1 MTGGNTS
8 ETRGRRWSGRRWLG
22 RPSRRAALAL
32 GLALAT
38 GGLAGAA
45 LSGAAL
51 AAQKT
56 LKVGVSAGPYG
67 DILREAAKLAAKDGV
82 KVEVVEFSDWNLPNA
97 AVQSGDIDLNAFQ
110 HRPYLA
116 AQVKARGYDITP
128 LDAAIAV
135 PAGLYSSK
143 HKSLKDIPDGASVA
157 LPNDPSNGARALFL
171 VQQAGLIRLRDG
183 AGINAT
189 TRDIVD
195 NPKHLRFREIDA
207 AQLARSLDDVDVA
220 WVSSNYAHL
229 AGLKLK
235 DALKAEGA
243 DNDWVLVFAARADR
257 KDDPVIRQ
265 YIAAYRSEPVRQYI
279 TQTFNGAILPAF

>member
-8 ETRGRRWSGRRWLG
+8 EMLRRL
-22 RPSRRAALAL
+22 SRRAVLLGA
-32 GLALAT
+32 GLALAA
-38 GGLAGAA
+38 GGI
-45 LSGAAL
+45 SGAAL
-51 AAQKT
+51 AAQENPQKTQQKT

-116 AQVKARGYDITP
+116 AQVKARGYDIVP

-135 PAGLYSSK
+135 PAGLYSAK

-171 VQQAGLIRLRDG
+171 VHQAGLIRLRDG
-183 AGINAT
+183 AGASAT

-195 NPKHLRFREIDA
+195 NPKKLRFREIDA

-257 KDDPVIRQ
+257 KDDPAIRQ
-265 YIAAYRSEPVRQYI
+265 YIAAYRSQPVRQYI
-279 TQTFNGAILPAF
+279 TRTFNGAILPAF

>member
-1 MTGGNTS
+1 MRSRNASGATW
-8 ETRGRRWSGRRWLG
+8 RRL
-22 RPSRRAALAL
+22 SRRAALPAL
-32 GLALAT
+32 VFGLGFGLAFAT
-38 GGLAGAA
+38 G
-45 LSGAAL
+45 
-51 AAQKT
+51 AAQAAQETLRKP

-82 KVEVVEFSDWNLPNA
+82 KVEVIEFSDWNLPNA
-97 AVQSGDIDLNAFQ
+97 AVQSGDIDINAFQ

-116 AQVKARGYDITP
+116 AQVKARGYDIVP
-128 LDAAIAV
+128 LDPAIAV
-135 PAGLYSSK
+135 PAGLYSTK
-143 HKSLKDIPDGASVA
+143 HKSLKDIPAGASIA
-157 LPNDPSNGARALFL
+157 LPNDPSNGARALSL

-183 AGINAT
+183 AGVNAT
-189 TRDIVD
+189 IRDIVD
-195 NPKHLRFREIDA
+195 NPKKLTFREIDA

-235 DALKAEGA
+235 DALKAEGT

-257 KDDPVIRQ
+257 RDDPAIRQ

-279 TQTFNGAILPAF
+279 TQKFNGAILPAF

>member
-1 MTGGNTS
+1 MRSRNASGAPW
-8 ETRGRRWSGRRWLG
+8 RRL
-22 RPSRRAALAL
+22 SRRVALPAL
-32 GLALAT
+32 VFGLGFGLAFAT
-38 GGLAGAA
+38 G
-45 LSGAAL
+45 
-51 AAQKT
+51 AAQAAQETLRKT

-82 KVEVVEFSDWNLPNA
+82 KVEVIEFSDWNLPNA
-97 AVQSGDIDLNAFQ
+97 AVQSGDIDFNAFQ

-116 AQVKARGYDITP
+116 AQVKARGYDIVP

-135 PAGLYSSK
+135 PAGLYSAR
-143 HKSLKDIPDGASVA
+143 HKSLASIPDGASIA

-183 AGINAT
+183 AGVNAT
-189 TRDIVD
+189 IRDIVD
-195 NPKHLRFREIDA
+195 NPKKLTFREIDA

-257 KDDPVIRQ
+257 RDDPAIRQ

-279 TQTFNGAILPAF
+279 TQKFNGAILPAF

>member
-1 MTGGNTS
+1 M
-8 ETRGRRWSGRRWLG
+8 
-22 RPSRRAALAL
+22 
-32 GLALAT
+32 
-38 GGLAGAA
+38 
-45 LSGAAL
+45 
-51 AAQKT
+51 
-56 LKVGVSAGPYG
+56 
-67 DILREAAKLAAKDGV
+67 
-82 KVEVVEFSDWNLPNA
+82 
-97 AVQSGDIDLNAFQ
+97 
-110 HRPYLA
+110 
-116 AQVKARGYDITP
+116 
-128 LDAAIAV
+128 
-135 PAGLYSSK
+135 PAGLYSAK

-183 AGINAT
+183 AGASAT

-195 NPKHLRFREIDA
+195 NPKKLRFREIDA

-257 KDDPVIRQ
+257 KDDPAIRQ
-265 YIAAYRSEPVRQYI
+265 YIAAYRSQPVRQYI
-279 TQTFNGAILPAF
+279 TRTFNGAILPAF

>member
-32 GLALAT
+32 GLALAA
-38 GGLAGAA
+38 GGLSGAA
-45 LSGAAL
+45 FSGAAL

-265 YIAAYRSEPVRQYI
+265 YIAAYRSEPVRRYI